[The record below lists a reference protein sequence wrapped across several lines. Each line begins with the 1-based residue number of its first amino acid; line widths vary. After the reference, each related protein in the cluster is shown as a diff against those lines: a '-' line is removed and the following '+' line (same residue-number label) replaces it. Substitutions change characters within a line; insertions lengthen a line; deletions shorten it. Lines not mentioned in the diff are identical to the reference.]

1 MAAVTQLT
9 IDGGEVPYAYAAATR
24 KQRPLTPLQADII
37 RLARL
42 HGEVRSVEAGVLVH
56 LHRGACGVGAR
67 SGPSREG
74 SLACCGYTATDGSM
88 ACRRLMKRGLLQRH
102 EEPGKRP
109 KWKPTS

>member
-37 RLARL
+37 RL
-42 HGEVRSVEAGVLVH
+42 
-56 LHRGACGVGAR
+56 ACGVGAR